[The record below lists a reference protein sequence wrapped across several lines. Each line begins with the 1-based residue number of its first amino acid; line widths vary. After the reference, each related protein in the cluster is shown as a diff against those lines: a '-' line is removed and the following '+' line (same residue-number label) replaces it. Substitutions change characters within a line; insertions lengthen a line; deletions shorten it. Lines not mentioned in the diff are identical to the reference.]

1 MCGQGRRF
9 LPTPQSAGWVTA
21 AAHQVWVF
29 GGLPTVTPQ
38 MPFLCYKQKFRIHQ
52 LINTFETS
60 PPPIVYSLPHEYI
73 ISYFL
78 HMHKVLQDL
87 LAVYPFG
94 ALSPGRRV
102 TCRIEG
108 CSTNFHF
115 HVIFL
120 NIEKINKLLSSWGC
134 WARNKV
140 HILPERWENLAL
152 SLCVFQNFYILCYIY
167 SYYKM
172 LAIVTLLCNSPRSIF
187 YFIPNLF
194 RPNSFTFVLIY
205 L

>member
-1 MCGQGRRF
+1 MVRAGVFCRPHSLLAGWRQQHIRSGS
-9 LPTPQSAGWVTA
+9 LGGCPQS
-21 AAHQVWVF
+21 
-29 GGLPTVTPQ
+29 LPRCLFCVINRSSESISLLTPLK
-38 MPFLCYKQKFRIHQ
+38 PP
-52 LINTFETS
+52 